1 MPWPLSQDYNEAIQS
16 PDSSFADPELRGG
29 QPTTNAMGMPMPRSG
44 NFADVYEFIGASRV
58 KWAIKCFTREVSGLQ
73 ERYSEISKH
82 LVQAKLPFTVDFKYL
97 EKGIRIGGQ
106 WYPILK
112 MQWVDGFLLNE
123 FVRSNLAKPAL
134 LEGLG
139 QIWLRMSRRL
149 REANLAHADLQ
160 HGNVILVPGS
170 KASSL
175 AVKLIDYDGMW
186 VPALANKKSG
196 EVGHPAYQ
204 HPLRL
209 QQGTYSAEVDRL
221 PLLAIACALRCLAV
235 GGKPLWDR
243 FDNGDNM
250 LFREADLRKPAE
262 SALFKELWNIEDV
275 AAHELTGHLAIGLT
289 GSIAQV
295 PLLQDLMDGR
305 GIQPLAP
312 AQERQVTDL
321 LGPGAVVR
329 RPPAI
334 ATAITTEPIK
344 TLAASVP
351 MGASF
356 TRESS
361 DSDNSMPIRRSK
373 SSGNLLKIGI
383 AAAVVLVV
391 LIIFATVGVGAW
403 FALNRKEPDKTD
415 SVFVQ
420 KESLRN
426 EKKPI
431 RDNKPDLRKEE
442 KGKED
447 PSGPAKIRP
456 TIWRSLASM
465 PTARSMLATVTGPDG
480 RIYAIGGANASG
492 RLDTVE
498 AYDPSIKTWAKA
510 APMPTAR
517 NHLAATVGPDNRIY
531 AIGGHSSIPNI
542 VEAYNPSTN
551 EWTKV
556 ASTPTARHGL
566 AAATGPDGRIY
577 AIGGNGPGGSLSTVE
592 AYDTKTNT
600 WTTVA
605 TMPTARVYLAAAT
618 GPDGRIYAI
627 GGFVEKDG
635 KRLNTVEAYD
645 TKTNTW
651 TAVAPMPTARNVLT
665 AATGPDGR
673 IYAIGGH
680 PVGGIGNIV
689 EAYSPST
696 NTWTTAANMP
706 TVRGEL
712 ASTTGRDGRIY
723 VIGGGNV
730 SYLNTVEA
738 LSFSTSKP

>member
-44 NFADVYEFIGASRV
+44 NFPDVYEFAGASGV
-58 KWAIKCFTREVSGLQ
+58 KWAVKCFTREVSDLQ

-160 HGNVILVPGS
+160 HGDVIFVPGG
-170 KASSL
+170 KASSW

-235 GGKPLWDR
+235 GSKPLWDR

-250 LFREADLRKPAE
+250 LFRAADLRKPAE

-275 AAHELTGHLAIGLT
+275 AAHDLTGHLAIGLT

-295 PLLQDLMDGR
+295 PLLQDLMNGDGIR
-305 GIQPLAP
+305 PLSSE
-312 AQERQVTDL
+312 QERQIAGL

-344 TLAASVP
+344 TVPASAQP
-351 MGASF
+351 TATFSAP
-356 TRESS
+356 ESS
-361 DSDNSMPIRRSK
+361 DSESSTPMRSPRA
-373 SSGNLLKIGI
+373 SGNLLKIGI
-383 AAAVVLVV
+383 AAAVVLFV
-391 LIIFATVGVGAW
+391 LFILAAISVGAW
-403 FALNRKEPDKTD
+403 LALNRKEPHKIDP
-415 SVFVQ
+415 VFAQ
-420 KESLRN
+420 KEAIRN
-426 EKKPI
+426 EKKSI
-431 RDNKPDLRKEE
+431 RDKKPDLRKEE
-442 KGKED
+442 KGQED
-447 PSGPAKIRP
+447 PSGPAEIRP
-456 TIWRSLASM
+456 TIWRSLPNM
-465 PTARSMLATVTGPDG
+465 PTARSLLATVTGRDG
-480 RIYAIGGANASG
+480 RIYAIGGENASG

-498 AYDPSIKTWAKA
+498 AYDPSTNTWTTVT
-510 APMPTAR
+510 PMPTAR
-517 NHLAATVGPDNRIY
+517 NHLAGTLGSDNRIY
-531 AIGGHSSIPNI
+531 AIGGVCSIPKI
-542 VEAYNPSTN
+542 VEAYDPSTN
-551 EWTKV
+551 KWAAV
-556 ASTPTARHGL
+556 APAPTARHGL
-566 AAATGPDGRIY
+566 AAVTGPDGRIY
-577 AIGGNGPGGSLSTVE
+577 AIGGAGPGVSLNTVE
-592 AYDTKTNT
+592 AFNPSTNT

-605 TMPTARVYLAAAT
+605 SMPSARAFLAATT
-618 GPDGRIYAI
+618 GTDGRIYAI
-627 GGFVEKDG
+627 GGIDG
-635 KRLNTVEAYD
+635 KRLNTVEAYN
-645 TKTNTW
+645 TKSNTW
-651 TAVAPMPTARNVLT
+651 TAIASMPTR
-665 AATGPDGR
+665 R
-673 IYAIGGH
+673 
-680 PVGGIGNIV
+680 
-689 EAYSPST
+689 
-696 NTWTTAANMP
+696 
-706 TVRGEL
+706 
-712 ASTTGRDGRIY
+712 
-723 VIGGGNV
+723 
-730 SYLNTVEA
+730 
-738 LSFSTSKP
+738 